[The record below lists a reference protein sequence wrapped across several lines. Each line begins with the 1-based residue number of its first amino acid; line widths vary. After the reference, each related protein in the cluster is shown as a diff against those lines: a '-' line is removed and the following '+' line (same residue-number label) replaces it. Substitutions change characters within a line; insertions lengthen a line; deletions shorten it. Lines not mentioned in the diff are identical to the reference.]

1 MAFVG
6 DADGIDM
13 QHHLWFIALHD
24 QLHLA
29 PINPNPQNVLDMGT
43 GTGIWAIDFG
53 TTILVRQPEHL
64 LISPPAAMRYPSA
77 QVIGSDLSP
86 IQPELYVFFS
96 TKSILSTNKPAYL
109 QTVPSK

>member
-1 MAFVG
+1 VAFVG

-53 TTILVRQPEHL
+53 TTILARKPEHL
-64 LISPPAAMRYPSA
+64 LKFHFRSYEIPFSA
-77 QVIGSDLSP
+77 S
-86 IQPELYVFFS
+86 YR
-96 TKSILSTNKPAYL
+96 K
-109 QTVPSK
+109 

>member
-1 MAFVG
+1 LSTSVALVENV
-6 DADGIDM
+6 DWIDM

-53 TTILVRQPEHL
+53 MTILARKPQHL
-64 LISPPAAMRYPSA
+64 LKFLLRSYEIT
-77 QVIGSDLSP
+77 
-86 IQPELYVFFS
+86 FS
-96 TKSILSTNKPAYL
+96 TRYRK
-109 QTVPSK
+109 